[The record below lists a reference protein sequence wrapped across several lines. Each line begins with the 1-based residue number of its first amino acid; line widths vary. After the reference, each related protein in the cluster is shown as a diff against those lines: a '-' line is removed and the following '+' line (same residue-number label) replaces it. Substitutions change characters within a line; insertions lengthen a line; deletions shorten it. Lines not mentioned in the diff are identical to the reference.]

1 MTGAGSLSLDTQP
14 VMDLRS
20 PLSLFSGRCGGTPQK
35 GSAETSARP
44 QGKAFPS
51 RLVHIDLIEI
61 RQKIALGMTCYKTS
75 DKIAAD

>member
-20 PLSLFSGRCGGTPQK
+20 PLSLSGGVAGGLPQK
-35 GSAETSARP
+35 GSVETLARP
-44 QGKAFPS
+44 QGKAFPC

-61 RQKIALGMTCYKTS
+61 G
-75 DKIAAD
+75 